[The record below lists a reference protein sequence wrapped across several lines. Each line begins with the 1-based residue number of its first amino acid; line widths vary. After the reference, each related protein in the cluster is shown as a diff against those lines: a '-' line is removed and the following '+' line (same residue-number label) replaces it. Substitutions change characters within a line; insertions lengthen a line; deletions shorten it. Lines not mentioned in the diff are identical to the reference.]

1 MDKYI
6 KNIIE
11 EKFTS
16 KSQQRFFFAKA
27 GDKDSSKKERQKWS
41 NLAKEFSD
49 KTDYEK
55 IPDKVES
62 EVDEIVD
69 EKGNI
74 ARKKIPVTRASKGST
89 HKTTDEVV
97 KTTTGTMGNYGLG
110 QTGSKTLRF
119 YGEADMSK
127 ALGFEKT
134 LGQDADIED
143 AEEYF
148 EKELGMSEP
157 ETEERLSSYGYDE
170 KLPDDKVRLIEN
182 PKKYISD
189 YVESVLSKK
198 SSSKD
203 LITKDQTEDVSKEIS
218 PIIQRQIKSLKNTLV
233 KNNLSI
239 QDVIKLLNKNDE

>member
-11 EKFTS
+11 EKFVS
-16 KSQQRFFFAKA
+16 KKQQRLFFAKA
-27 GDKDSSKKERQKWS
+27 ADKDLPKKEREKWAKM
-41 NLAKEFSD
+41 AKEFSD
-49 KTDYEK
+49 ETNYEK
-55 IPDKVES
+55 IPNEVEKD
-62 EVDEIVD
+62 VDEIVD

-74 ARKKIPVTRASKGST
+74 ARKKVPITKATMGAS

-97 KTTTGTMGNYGLG
+97 KMGGGSMGIHGVHGTH
-110 QTGSKTLRF
+110 TSLR
-119 YGEADMSK
+119 YWAESDMSN
-127 ALGFEKT
+127 ALGYKKT
-134 LGQDADIED
+134 LGVDADKEE

-157 ETEERLSSYGYDE
+157 EADERLASYGYDE
-170 KLPDDKVRLIEN
+170 NLPDDKVRLIEN

-198 SSSKD
+198 SSSED
-203 LITKDQTEDVSKEIS
+203 LITKDQTEDVDKEIG
-218 PIIQRQIKSLKNTLV
+218 PIIQKQIKSLKNTLV

-239 QDVIKLLNKNDE
+239 KDVLKLLNKDDE